1 MRPVSRWTLARALAA
16 ALLGLAMGGT
26 WAQAPS
32 PTDGAAAPAVAS
44 TAAPNAAPTA
54 APTAA
59 QGKSLYTSYCARCH
73 GLNMVT
79 NGASFDLRT
88 FPKDQPERF
97 QRSVSQGVRAMPA
110 WGNTLKADE
119 LQALWLYVSGSP

>member
-1 MRPVSRWTLARALAA
+1 MRWTFARALTAG
-16 ALLGLAMGGT
+16 LLGLAAGT
-26 WAQAPS
+26 
-32 PTDGAAAPAVAS
+32 AAAQGSDTAPAAA
-44 TAAPNAAPTA
+44 TAPNAGVPA
-54 APTAA
+54 AAGVTAA

-97 QRSVSQGVRAMPA
+97 QRSVSQGLRAMPA
-110 WGNTLKADE
+110 WGNTLKAEE